1 MGLIALEGMKFYAY
15 HGVYD
20 EERVVGT
27 NFIVDVYI
35 DSSFA
40 AASQTD
46 RIDKTINYE
55 TVFLICQAEMR
66 KPTKLI
72 ETIADRIILNLKYQ
86 FNTIQNCRVKIRKKN
101 PILGGK
107 VDQAYVESSE
117 SFISKCGRCGR
128 GMICYGDE
136 TCWCQDLQIHPKTQ
150 ESLRE
155 QFRGCLCKSCL
166 SFYAG

>member
-1 MGLIALEGMKFYAY
+1 MGLIALEGMNFYAY

-20 EERVVGT
+20 EERVVGN

-35 DSSFA
+35 ESSYDG
-40 AASQTD
+40 ASASD
-46 RIDKTINYE
+46 DINKTINYE

-72 ETIADRIILNLKYQ
+72 EAIADRIIVNLKYQ
-86 FNTIQNCRVKIRKKN
+86 FNSIQNCRVKIQKKN

-107 VDQAYVESSE
+107 VDRAYVESTD
-117 SFISKCGRCGR
+117 SFVSKCGRCGR
-128 GMICYGDE
+128 GMICYNDE
-136 TCWCQDLQIHPKTQ
+136 TCWCQDLRIHPKTQ

-155 QFRGCLCKSCL
+155 QFSGCLCKNCL